1 MGAWGHGSFDNDDAQ
16 DWLFELTETSDGQ
29 ALEAAVT
36 AVDSDEYLEAPECS
50 IALAA
55 AEIVAAIHLGNDENL
70 PEEVRAW
77 VEENDIEVST
87 EQVSAAA
94 VAVAKIRL
102 DSELQELWEDSEEYD
117 AWVALVSN
125 LEANLMAG

>member
-16 DWLFELTETSDGQ
+16 DFMFELVEASESSL
-29 ALEAAVT
+29 LEAAVT
-36 AVDSDEYLEAPECS
+36 AVDVDENLEAPECS

-55 AEIVAAIHLGNDENL
+55 AEIVAAIHLENFEEL

-77 VEENDIEVST
+77 IEEFQIEVTT

-94 VAVAKIRL
+94 VAVAKIRV

-117 AWVALVSN
+117 EWLALLTN

>member
-16 DWLFELTETSDGQ
+16 DFMFELVEASESSL
-29 ALEAAVT
+29 LEAAVT
-36 AVDSDEYLEAPECS
+36 AVDVDENLEAPECS

-55 AEIVAAIHLGNDENL
+55 AEIVAAIHLENFEEL

-77 VEENDIEVST
+77 IEEFQIEVTT

-94 VAVAKIRL
+94 VAVAKIRV

-117 AWVALVSN
+117 EWLALLLS
-125 LEANLMAG
+125 LIHI

>member
-1 MGAWGHGSFDNDDAQ
+1 MGAWGHGNFDNDDAQ
-16 DWLFELTETSDGQ
+16 DFMFELVEASESSL
-29 ALEAAVT
+29 LEAAVT
-36 AVDSDEYLEAPECS
+36 AVDTDENPEAPECA

-55 AEIVAAIHLGNDENL
+55 AEIVAAIHLENFEEL

-77 VEENDIEVST
+77 IEEFEIEITT

-117 AWVALVSN
+117 EWLALLTN

>member
-16 DWLFELTETSDGQ
+16 DWLFELTESADGQ

-36 AVDSDEYLEAPECS
+36 AVDSDEYLEATECN

-55 AEIVAAIHLGNDENL
+55 AEIVAAIHLGDDENL

-77 VEENDIEVST
+77 VEENDIGVST

>member
-16 DWLFELTETSDGQ
+16 DWLFELTESADGQ